1 MLSCCIQAIDCRQP
15 HARVGVPR
23 PSMCMLRSE
32 RLSKRPAAA
41 LRLLL
46 RHVRLVLSA
55 QPRLQVEL
63 RSRSRRR
70 RCRCTLPPRLGRRS
84 APGRVRG
91 HPALHGA
98 LHAIVDGYVL
108 LGLWQGTRE
117 RAKWDVSASY
127 AHRRA
132 QPRARFAVGRAP
144 LAPCRTAPFA
154 RLPSR
159 RRFGRCPACSCI

>member
-32 RLSKRPAAA
+32 PIQKASRRP
-41 LRLLL
+41 
-46 RHVRLVLSA
+46 S
-55 QPRLQVEL
+55 P
-63 RSRSRRR
+63 SSSPCSPRSRRATAPPSR
-70 RCRCTLPPRLGRRS
+70 ASVAQPAQALPLHS
-84 APGRVRG
+84 AP
-91 HPALHGA
+91 PLGA
-98 LHAIVDGYVL
+98 P
-108 LGLWQGTRE
+108 LGSWPGSGPPCPSWCPSCHSRWLCPSWAVARHEGAR
-117 RAKWDVSASY
+117 WDVSASY